1 MLKLLMISGE
11 VRTLGSNDG
20 GLRRG
25 FTLFE
30 VAISLVLV
38 SFGVIS
44 VMMLFPIGI
53 KAEQM
58 ARLRLYAGA
67 KAEEIIDGFATL
79 ANTNPTIEVEAP
91 KAWDV
96 PAGHRPFCPDLE
108 SRMVG
113 HRTGIMPVPLDI
125 AKRLDSNNDEIQK
138 ILSEGGQLYYSQ
150 ATGATGLEE
159 SGIGASGANMG
170 SNSLSQ
176 RLVFAV
182 VGYAQNNNVP
192 LLAQKAWPYY
202 SAYPSPPGHGE
213 KSGFR
218 NIGTTP
224 GWRSSPPALDDNA
237 FTWAGCNI
245 VLWEGVKSDPADSDA
260 GLNAGSLD
268 PDIKQVFALG
278 FRPYSMNPASAAPPL
293 PSNPLY
299 YSLAGATQYLQ
310 VALWYC
316 LKKGL
321 PASIYDPTVLSD
333 PFDPMVVA
341 QTNTD
346 YFRTIIS
353 DDDKWAYVQA
363 LRFLSHAATCMTKWK
378 ALTELGGQPSASGS
392 GVNISPFLV
401 DGINSPSINLTHDK
415 IVYYHEL
422 CMRLVKLYSAS
433 QPYDWGAPR
442 PTQNPLFTDYPL
454 IEYDLFTST
463 SGPIEGSSPVA
474 TAEQWKPITAR
485 PVRNIGRSYSFPNT
499 PIPNGPEAQEPNP
512 LSIWG
517 QSRNFTLARPF
528 VPAERCRQLVFWTV
542 DWMSY
547 EDCETAPSA
556 PLDASKYMFSAPLA
570 GQDFAARMNACTWCD
585 HHLYAFRNPEKAIA
599 FWDASVLTMAT
610 GTQIY
615 SPERRVLNND
625 GAGRDQGSGA
635 GNKNVFLGRYGAD
648 RNFDGILDRGLL
660 KKSIRLRAAT
670 VSRYNFYDP
679 RLTVVFR

>member
-1 MLKLLMISGE
+1 MRIFEGHVVTQHDLVAYAAQKN
-11 VRTLGSNDG
+11 RA
-20 GLRRG
+20 RRG

-79 ANTNPTIEVEAP
+79 ANTNPSIEVEAP
-91 KAWDV
+91 NAWDV
-96 PAGHRPFCPDLE
+96 PSGHRPFCPDLE

-113 HRTGIMPVPLDI
+113 HRTGIMPVPLEI
-125 AKRLDSNNDEIQK
+125 AKRLDSTNDEIHK

-159 SGIGASGANMG
+159 SGVSAARANMG
-170 SNSLSQ
+170 SHSLSQ

-202 SAYPSPPGHGE
+202 SPYPSPPGHGL

-218 NIGTTP
+218 NIEA
-224 GWRSSPPALDDNA
+224 GWQSNPPVITDSA
-237 FTWAGCNI
+237 FRWGEKEKRDI
-245 VLWEGVKSDPADSDA
+245 ILWEGVVGSSSEEST
-260 GLNAGSLD
+260 GSLD
-268 PDIKQVFALG
+268 PDIKQIFVRG
-278 FRPYSMNPASAAPPL
+278 FRPYSMNPASAEPPL
-293 PSNPLY
+293 PADPLY
-299 YSLAGATQYLQ
+299 YSLAGATQYFQ

-316 LKKGL
+316 VKKGV
-321 PASIYDPTVLSD
+321 PASFYDPAVVVD
-333 PFDPMVVA
+333 PVDLA
-341 QTNTD
+341 RKNTD
-346 YFRTIIS
+346 DFRKGVP
-353 DDDKWAYVQA
+353 DDDKWKYVQA

-378 ALTELGGQPSASGS
+378 TLTELGGQPSASGS
-392 GVNISPFLV
+392 GVNISSCLIPGFS
-401 DGINSPSINLTHDK
+401 SPVINLTHDK

-463 SGPIEGSSPVA
+463 PVA
-474 TAEQWKPITAR
+474 DALPYQWKPVTAR
-485 PVRNIGRSYSFPNT
+485 PVRNIGRSYSFPNK
-499 PIPNGPEAQEPNP
+499 PIP
-512 LSIWG
+512 SSTWG
-517 QSRNFTLARPF
+517 ESKNFTLAKPF
-528 VPAERCRQLVFWTV
+528 APAERCRQLVFWAV

-556 PLDASKYMFSAPLA
+556 PIDASKYLFSAPLA
-570 GQDFAARMNACTWCD
+570 GQSFDDRMNTCTWCD
-585 HHLYAFRNPEKAIA
+585 HHLYAFRNPEKSIA
-599 FWDASVLTMAT
+599 YWDPIVPTLAT

-615 SPERRVLNND
+615 DPEKRVLNND
-625 GAGRDQGSGA
+625 GFGKDAGSSVS
-635 GNKNVFLGRYGAD
+635 NKNIFLGLYGAD

-660 KKSIRLRAAT
+660 KKSIRLRAST
-670 VSRYNFYDP
+670 VARYNFYDP

>member
-1 MLKLLMISGE
+1 MIFFWCHSADQMHFVPRATQTSRG
-11 VRTLGSNDG
+11 
-20 GLRRG
+20 RRG

-30 VAISLVLV
+30 VTLSLVLV

-79 ANTNPTIEVEAP
+79 ANTNPSIEVEAP
-91 KAWDV
+91 NAWDV
-96 PAGHRPFCPDLE
+96 PSGHRPFCPDLE

-125 AKRLDSNNDEIQK
+125 ARRLDSNNDEIHK

-159 SGIGASGANMG
+159 SGVSVARANMG
-170 SNSLSQ
+170 SHSLSQ

-182 VGYAQNNNVP
+182 AGYAQNNNVP
-192 LLAQKAWPYY
+192 LLAQKSWPYY
-202 SAYPSPPGHGE
+202 APYPSPPGHGL
-213 KSGFR
+213 KNGFR
-218 NIGTTP
+218 NTEA
-224 GWRSSPPALDDNA
+224 GWRSNPPVITDSA
-237 FTWAGCNI
+237 FRWGEKEKRDI
-245 VLWEGVKSDPADSDA
+245 ILWEGV
-260 GLNAGSLD
+260 LGSEGDTGNLD

-278 FRPYSMNPASAAPPL
+278 FRPYSMNPASAEPSL

-299 YSLAGATQYLQ
+299 YSLDGATQYTQ

-316 LKKGL
+316 LRKGL
-321 PASIYDPTVLSD
+321 LASIYDPVITV
-333 PFDPMVVA
+333 PMVDA
-341 QTNTD
+341 QTSTD
-346 YFRTIIS
+346 LFRTTIL
-353 DDDKWAYVQA
+353 DDDKWKYVQA
-363 LRFLSHAATCMTKWK
+363 LRFLSHAATCMTRWK
-378 ALTELGGQPSASGS
+378 NKTELSGS
-392 GVNISPFLV
+392 GVNIAPFSV
-401 DGINSPSINLTHDK
+401 DGVTSPSINLTHDK

-454 IEYDLFTST
+454 IEYDLFTLT
-463 SGPIEGSSPVA
+463 SGPIAGSSPVVS
-474 TAEQWKPITAR
+474 AEQWKPVTAR

-499 PIPNGPEAQEPNP
+499 PIPN
-512 LSIWG
+512 STWG
-517 QSRNFTLARPF
+517 DSQNFTLAKPF
-528 VPAERCRQLVFWTV
+528 VPAERCRQLVFWAV

-556 PLDASKYMFSAPLA
+556 PIDASKYLFSAPLA
-570 GQDFAARMNACTWCD
+570 GQSFDDRMNSCTWCD
-585 HHLYAFRNPEKAIA
+585 HHLYAFRNPEKSIA
-599 FWDASVLTMAT
+599 YWDPVVPTLAT
-610 GTQIY
+610 GAQIY
-615 SPERRVLNND
+615 DPEKRVLNDD
-625 GAGRDQGSGA
+625 GFGKDAGSGVN
-635 GNKNVFLGRYGAD
+635 NKDIFLGLYGAD
-648 RNFDGILDRGLL
+648 RNFDGILDRGIL
-660 KKSIRLRAAT
+660 KKSIRLRAST
-670 VSRYNFYDP
+670 VARYNFYDP